1 MERGV
6 AAFRKCGIVTIVPF
20 NEEVIPESLF
30 SYSEPFSTAQSH
42 NSELNCSPGPE
53 NENGTDEVQMN
64 SLLPSNPSS
73 SPSSLPP
80 SSTVYYNHIHHL

>member
-1 MERGV
+1 M
-6 AAFRKCGIVTIVPF
+6 AAFCKRGIVPF
-20 NEEVIPESLF
+20 NEEAILESLF

-42 NSELNCSPGPE
+42 NSELNCSRGPE